1 MKLSVSKNNL
11 LTNTIIFFLIFTLL
25 FACDLKK
32 TKNNYTCYRAVN
44 GKDTAYLKLGKDQNR
59 FWGNYEIRYG
69 KTGKDSGDVRGEFL
83 GDTLRGTF
91 SYLSFGGNWKKTPI
105 ALLKKNNTLIL
116 GKGVAAI
123 LMDMPIYLPEIP
135 IDYSN
140 PEFIFEEIKPKKM
153 DKESKK

>member
-1 MKLSVSKNNL
+1 MKLSATKNNVS
-11 LTNTIIFFLIFTLL
+11 TNTIILLLIFTLL

-32 TKNNYTCYRAVN
+32 TKNNYTYYRAVN
-44 GKDTAYLKLGKDQNR
+44 GKDTAFLKLGKDQNR
-59 FWGNYEIRYG
+59 FWGQYEIRYG
-69 KTGKDSGDVRGEFL
+69 KMGKDSGSVRGEFL

-105 ALLKKNNTLIL
+105 ALLKKNDTLLL

-140 PEFIFEEIKPKKM
+140 PEFIFEKIKPEKM
-153 DKESKK
+153 DEESKK